1 MNPVTEYQENA
12 LQARAHEE
20 RVFAGL
26 LFFHA
31 ARRALDKLDALA
43 TDLDP
48 KNEQDLLAF
57 ELFQGTSPGALLPL
71 ADADTEP
78 WIRHALLKAFLNRGD
93 TDGALGLWN
102 KCLQWQVP
110 DTLSANLL
118 IPYLLREG
126 AFEQAGTVSAVS
138 LKLANAQRDVTLWK
152 AQAQAAQR
160 YTGDLYLDPL
170 PRECSVAVA
179 LPLRDNAPYLRDIL
193 AGVVEQYYPITELIL
208 VEDAEDPAFEAIA
221 GAPPCRAVRAQ
232 PGESW
237 IARALAE
244 TRAEFLATLPA
255 TCALAIDAL
264 PYFMLALEHG
274 AERPACAGGRVED
287 FHQDKPGDRWRV
299 ARLNPAAGMA
309 RSTAAEAVAN
319 EALCIDTA
327 AFRALNISVPREPE
341 TIGTT
346 TREAG
351 GETHYIPEAVAC
363 CLREDTIESALDTFW
378 QRRLA
383 ERLRA
388 GAFASP
394 AALVTDLAT
403 LKEAMVAFIN
413 DDIDQGNTSLV
424 FPDFFLF
431 FHNTVL
437 DLQYGVKR
445 GLLDEAAAR
454 AVQDA
459 FLGAIGPMDARYKRD
474 LRGKVEK
481 MLGKRLIAA
490 APASELPPDLRA
502 ALENAV
508 KSLESLFEAFPQDLY
523 LAIYG

>member
-1 MNPVTEYQENA
+1 
-12 LQARAHEE
+12 
-20 RVFAGL
+20 
-26 LFFHA
+26 
-31 ARRALDKLDALA
+31 
-43 TDLDP
+43 
-48 KNEQDLLAF
+48 
-57 ELFQGTSPGALLPL
+57 
-71 ADADTEP
+71 
-78 WIRHALLKAFLNRGD
+78 
-93 TDGALGLWN
+93 
-102 KCLQWQVP
+102 
-110 DTLSANLL
+110 
-118 IPYLLREG
+118 
-126 AFEQAGTVSAVS
+126 
-138 LKLANAQRDVTLWK
+138 
-152 AQAQAAQR
+152 
-160 YTGDLYLDPL
+160 
-170 PRECSVAVA
+170 
-179 LPLRDNAPYLRDIL
+179 
-193 AGVVEQYYPITELIL
+193 
-208 VEDAEDPAFEAIA
+208 
-221 GAPPCRAVRAQ
+221 
-232 PGESW
+232 
-237 IARALAE
+237 
-244 TRAEFLATLPA
+244 
-255 TCALAIDAL
+255 
-264 PYFMLALEHG
+264 MLALEHG

-327 AFRALNISVPREPE
+327 AFRALNVSVPCEPE
-341 TIGTT
+341 TIGTAI
-346 TREAG
+346 RVAG
-351 GETHYIPEAVAC
+351 GETVYIPEAVAC

-394 AALVTDLAT
+394 AALVSDQAT

-437 DLQYGVKR
+437 DLQYGMKR

-490 APASELPPDLRA
+490 APASELPPDRA
-502 ALENAV
+502 ALER
-508 KSLESLFEAFPQDLY
+508 
-523 LAIYG
+523 